1 MKVLADKG
9 VLLCGCL
16 LLVLLV
22 GQVKTSAVIWLIA
35 AVTVAGLSMT
45 VDQ

>member
-1 MKVLADKG
+1 VKVLADKG

-22 GQVKTSAVIWLIA
+22 GQVKTAAVIWL
-35 AVTVAGLSMT
+35 S
-45 VDQ
+45 

>member
-1 MKVLADKG
+1 VKVLADKG

-22 GQVKTSAVIWLIA
+22 GQVKTAA
-35 AVTVAGLSMT
+35 AVVLIPRTVA
-45 VDQ
+45 